1 MHNIDFLIQTIVNLN
16 LPFIG
21 FIFLFY
27 WAATRTN
34 LLSNTRRAVLISH
47 RMNENHF
54 HYILNGELLYEDVF
68 DLDEDNIYQIVNDD
82 QTKNEIK
89 DDPKKEVNDE
99 KETKE
104 EVKFEDKYLVKFK
117 TFSNEYFFTEEEVR
131 LKSEKYDQLKSE
143 FEANKSKKMDE
154 LKTFILQTQK
164 IVDMDRTDTL
174 LKKELI
180 IYFEIEDQYE
190 DDPDLFD
197 FDELFIYVENDHTRF
212 LAEYAEL
219 EKTSISETELTDNA
233 LKCILDAKLDGFIN
247 NYVLETTPLG
257 NVYMRYN
264 NAKTSFEYFSNNTI
278 PYRYL
283 EAIGRRYVMTFMC
296 KPLFIDLEEEL
307 QKALDNSLKNENVE
321 KERNE
326 QKSSTDKL
334 ATKLATKPSISHKF
348 KSYNK
353 ELQMDKNISRQRA
366 NVLPPQIKANLP
378 NVNTTGE
385 KQLLKDNANRYTWE
399 GRLANFSLLKKVDRK
414 TVDKNYALSFADFKQ
429 MQQIK
434 K

>member
-1 MHNIDFLIQTIVNLN
+1 MHNIDFLIQTILNIN
-16 LPFIG
+16 LPFAS

-27 WAATRTN
+27 WVATRTN
-34 LLSNTRRAVLISH
+34 LPRHIRRSVLICE
-47 RMNENHF
+47 RINEDHF
-54 HYILNGELLYEDVF
+54 HFLNTGEKLYENVF
-68 DLDEDNIYQIVNDD
+68 ELSDEDEDKYKDD
-82 QTKNEIK
+82 QINEDVK
-89 DDPKKEVNDE
+89 DEIQDDSKEEV
-99 KETKE
+99 KEDQPKE

-117 TFSNEYFFTEEEVR
+117 EFSNEYFFTEEEMH
-131 LKSEKYDQLKSE
+131 LKSEKYNQLKAE
-143 FEANKSKKMDE
+143 FEAHKSKKMDE
-154 LKTFILQTQK
+154 LKIFILQTQK
-164 IVDMDRTDTL
+164 IVDMDRTDPV

-190 DDPDLFD
+190 DDPNLFD

-212 LAEYAEL
+212 LAEYADL
-219 EKTSISETELTDNA
+219 EQTSISNTELSDNA
-233 LKCILDAKLDGFIN
+233 LKYVLDVKLDGFIN

-307 QKALDNSLKNENVE
+307 KKALDNSLKNENVE
-321 KERNE
+321 KERDE
-326 QKSSTDKL
+326 QKASTDKL
-334 ATKLATKPSISHKF
+334 ATKPTTSHKF

-353 ELQMDKNISRQRA
+353 ELQMDKNMSRQRA

>member
-1 MHNIDFLIQTIVNLN
+1 MHNIDFLIQTILN

-21 FIFLFY
+21 CIFLFY
-27 WAATRTN
+27 WAATRKN
-34 LLSNTRRAVLISH
+34 LFHHIRRAVLICE
-47 RMNENHF
+47 RMNEDHF
-54 HYILNGELLYEDVF
+54 HFLDTGESLYENVF
-68 DLDEDNIYQIVNDD
+68 DLSDIDEDKDKDDVKQEIKDD
-82 QTKNEIK
+82 QTKDDLKEEVK
-89 DDPKKEVNDE
+89 DDQP
-99 KETKE
+99 KE

-117 TFSNEYFFTEEEVR
+117 EFSNEYFFTEEEVR
-131 LKSEKYDQLKSE
+131 LKSEKYNQLKAE

-154 LKTFILQTQK
+154 LKMFILQTQK
-164 IVDMDRTDTL
+164 IVDMDRADPV

-190 DDPDLFD
+190 DDPNLFD

-212 LAEYAEL
+212 LAEYADL
-219 EKTSISETELTDNA
+219 EQTSISEEELSDNA
-233 LKCILDAKLDGFIN
+233 LKYVLDVKLDGFIN

-283 EAIGRRYVMTFMC
+283 EAVGRRYVMTFMC

-307 QKALDNSLKNENVE
+307 KKALDNSLKNENVE
-321 KERNE
+321 KDRNE
-326 QKSSTDKL
+326 QKASTDKL
-334 ATKLATKPSISHKF
+334 ATNLTHKF

>member
-1 MHNIDFLIQTIVNLN
+1 M
-16 LPFIG
+16 
-21 FIFLFY
+21 
-27 WAATRTN
+27 
-34 LLSNTRRAVLISH
+34 
-47 RMNENHF
+47 
-54 HYILNGELLYEDVF
+54 
-68 DLDEDNIYQIVNDD
+68 
-82 QTKNEIK
+82 
-89 DDPKKEVNDE
+89 
-99 KETKE
+99 
-104 EVKFEDKYLVKFK
+104 
-117 TFSNEYFFTEEEVR
+117 
-131 LKSEKYDQLKSE
+131 
-143 FEANKSKKMDE
+143 
-154 LKTFILQTQK
+154 QTQK
-164 IVDMDRTDTL
+164 IIDMDRTDPV
-174 LKKELI
+174 LKKDLI

-219 EKTSISETELTDNA
+219 EQTSISETELSDNA
-233 LKCILDAKLDGFIN
+233 LKFVLDAKLDGFIN

-296 KPLFIDLEEEL
+296 KPLFIDLEDEL
-307 QKALDNSLKNENVE
+307 KKALDNSLKNENVE

-326 QKSSTDKL
+326 EKDSTDKL
-334 ATKLATKPSISHKF
+334 ATKLATKLSTTHKF

-353 ELQMDKNISRQRA
+353 ELQMDKNMSRQRA

>member
-1 MHNIDFLIQTIVNLN
+1 MHNIDFLIQTILN

-21 FIFLFY
+21 CIFLFY
-27 WAATRTN
+27 WAATRKN
-34 LLSNTRRAVLISH
+34 LFHHIRRAALICE
-47 RMNENHF
+47 RMNEDHF
-54 HYILNGELLYEDVF
+54 HFLDTGESLYENVF
-68 DLDEDNIYQIVNDD
+68 DLSDLDEDKYKDDLKEEIKDD
-82 QTKNEIK
+82 QTKDEIK
-89 DDPKKEVNDE
+89 DDSKEEVKDDQP
-99 KETKE
+99 KE

-117 TFSNEYFFTEEEVR
+117 EFSNEYFFTEEEMH
-131 LKSEKYDQLKSE
+131 LKSEKYNQLKAE
-143 FEANKSKKMDE
+143 FEANKSKKMDG
-154 LKTFILQTQK
+154 LKMFILQTQK
-164 IVDMDRTDTL
+164 IVDMDRTDPV

-190 DDPDLFD
+190 DDPNLFD

-212 LAEYAEL
+212 LAEYADL
-219 EKTSISETELTDNA
+219 EQTSISNTELSDNA
-233 LKCILDAKLDGFIN
+233 LKYVLDVKLDGFIN

-307 QKALDNSLKNENVE
+307 KKALDNSLKNENVE
-321 KERNE
+321 KERDE
-326 QKSSTDKL
+326 QKASTDKL
-334 ATKLATKPSISHKF
+334 ATKLTHKF

-378 NVNTTGE
+378 NVNTTSE